1 MNVQPTG
8 NPDTPESTPQDRTLE
23 NIVTA
28 LNRGEILLKIVGD
41 FSTAALQKLEVF
53 NISQLGNPDTLMA
66 MDIYDRPL
74 TDVTDLLTSKG
85 IKFDRTKQVTEVAD
99 EEAHT
104 LQNLGT
110 MAWKVPSGSNV
121 ELLINRERV
130 VGIRVLG
137 AQKP

>member
-28 LNRGEILLKIVGD
+28 LNRGEALIKMVGD

-53 NISQLGNPDTLMA
+53 NLSQLGNPDTLMA

-74 TDVTDLLTSKG
+74 TEVKELLQNRK
-85 IKFDRTKQVTEVAD
+85 IQFNVAKNVS
-99 EEAHT
+99 ESEIHT
-104 LQNLGT
+104 LNNLGS
-110 MAWKVPSGSNV
+110 MAWKIPSGSRV
-121 ELLINRERV
+121 ELLTHQDRVLGIRV
-130 VGIRVLG
+130 VGE
-137 AQKP
+137 QKK